1 MKNRR
6 RSRWLPWLI
15 CLGCVT
21 MGGVG
26 IFTNMG
32 APLRQFAADLFSGFD
47 SDEQASSES
56 ISGNTIP
63 GSDAAATDG
72 RLEKSQT
79 QEEQFDPHALPRG
92 LSSIDGEAGEGLQRA
107 VKKNGVWFPVYSQT
121 AQSSQGRPTLN
132 ILPLAIASGPAPQGM
147 VNEAYAYQSEAIGG
161 TPPYRWEATMNPAAA
176 GFTFEATSGK
186 LNGISAEPITTVL
199 ALSVTD
205 ADGAKN
211 SVQMPLVIRP
221 AKALTMLTESL
232 PVQEPEASLMLA
244 MEAEGGV
251 VPYRW
256 SSSGVLPQGLQLE
269 ADGKLVGTT
278 SEAGDFPLTITV
290 TDQQNVRVGRE
301 MVLKVQYS
309 LEILT
314 DAALPSV
321 APGEAYETVF
331 EASGGMEPYT
341 WEITQGALPQGSGQL
356 GADGILSGVAGGV
369 EELSTF
375 TLMVRDAEEAT
386 FQKTFRLAVS
396 DLLTAIPSARKV
408 GLAWSPAAVRSLMRG
423 AAERFVVRRD
433 EAVIYEGSG
442 SNFVDHQVPTG
453 ASPLYELSVVMEDGN
468 LQPIAS
474 KRVNVLPMSLQ
485 RGEAGVRGDPYV
497 DVVTAYRPLSAKAYG
512 ASKISTNVTGPPDGR
527 STFSPATKATEV
539 ASLGATIGGGGFI
552 ELAFTDNIVELGG
565 GEDLTVFENVFF
577 IGGDPNQRFM
587 EAAIVS
593 VALFPGEWHRI
604 PCDVLPPAD
613 GSPVNTRNPFY
624 YARGIAGRNAT
635 TGEDP
640 TDPNRSGGDSFNLE
654 GALAGTGLTWI
665 RFVRIQSTGD
675 AWLQDD
681 AGGDLIRHENDPAFQ
696 PLSGTG
702 SSGFDLDAVCAT
714 RER

>member
-6 RSRWLPWLI
+6 RFRWLPWLI

-21 MGGVG
+21 IGGVA
-26 IFTNMG
+26 IFTELG
-32 APLRQFAADLFSGFD
+32 KPLRQFAADFFGGFD
-47 SDEQASSES
+47 FDEQAFAES
-56 ISGNTIP
+56 NSGNTFP
-63 GSDAAATDG
+63 EADSAAKDG
-72 RLEKSQT
+72 TSEET
-79 QEEQFDPHALPRG
+79 PAQEDQFDPHALPRG

-107 VKKNGVWFPVYSQT
+107 VKKNGVWFPVYSQA
-121 AQSSQGRPTLN
+121 AQSSQGKPTLN

-147 VNEAYAYQSEAIGG
+147 VNEAYVYQSEAIGG
-161 TPPYRWEATMNPAAA
+161 APPYRWEATMNPAAA

-199 ALSVTD
+199 ALTVTD

-211 SVQMPLVIRP
+211 SMQMPLVIRP
-221 AKALTMLTESL
+221 ARTLTMLTESL
-232 PVQEPEASLMLA
+232 PTQEPEAPVMLA

-251 VPYRW
+251 PPYRW
-256 SSSGVLPQGLQLE
+256 SNSGVLPQGLQLE
-269 ADGKLVGTT
+269 ADGKLVGAT
-278 SEAGDFPLTITV
+278 SEAGAFPLTITV
-290 TDQQNVRVGRE
+290 TDQQKERVTRE

-309 LEILT
+309 LEIIT
-314 DAALPSV
+314 DSALPSIE
-321 APGEAYETVF
+321 PGEAYETVF
-331 EASGGMEPYT
+331 EASGGVEPYT
-341 WEITQGALPQGSGQL
+341 WEIVEGSLPQGSGQL
-356 GADGILSGVAGGV
+356 SADGALVGVAAGV
-369 EELSTF
+369 EELATF
-375 TLMVRDAEEAT
+375 TLLVSDSEEAT
-386 FQKTFRLAVS
+386 FEKTFRLAVS

-423 AAERFVVRRD
+423 AAESFVVRRD
-433 EAVIYEGSG
+433 DLVIYEGSG
-442 SNFVDHQVPTG
+442 SNFVDRQATTG
-453 ASPLYELSVVMEDGN
+453 SSPFYELMAVMTDGSLQSVATKLV
-468 LQPIAS
+468 
-474 KRVNVLPMSLQ
+474 RVLPMALQ
-485 RGEAGVRGDPYV
+485 RGEPGVRGDPYA
-497 DVVTAYRPLSAKAYG
+497 DVVTAYRPLTANSYG

-527 STFSPATKATEV
+527 STFSAATKATEV
-539 ASLGATIGGGGFI
+539 ASLGATIGSGGSI
-552 ELAFTDNIVELGG
+552 ELAFTDNIVELGS

-587 EAAIVS
+587 EAATVS
-593 VALFPGEWHRI
+593 VALFPGEWHPI

-654 GALAGTGLTWI
+654 EALAGTGLTWI

-681 AGGDLIRHENDPAFQ
+681 GGGDLIRHENDPAFQ

-702 SSGFDLDAVCAT
+702 SSGFDLDAVCAP